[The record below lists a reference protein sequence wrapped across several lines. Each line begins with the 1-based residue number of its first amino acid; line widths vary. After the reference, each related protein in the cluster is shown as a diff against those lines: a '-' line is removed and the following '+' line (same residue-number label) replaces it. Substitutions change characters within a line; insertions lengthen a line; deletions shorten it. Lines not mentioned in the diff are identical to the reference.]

1 MKILLL
7 HGPNLNL
14 LGEREPE
21 KYGRLSS
28 EGILEGLKRDFPK
41 EDIQYF
47 QSNIEGEIVNIIQ
60 QAQEQFDGLLINA
73 GAFSHTSVAIAD
85 AIRSTH
91 IQCIAVHI
99 TNIYQREAYRH
110 TDLVGEAC
118 TGCIVGLGTDGYK
131 LAMECL
137 LDNLTNT

>member
-1 MKILLL
+1 MNILLL

-28 EGILEGLKRDFPK
+28 EGILENLRKDFPK
-41 EDIQYF
+41 QDIQYF
-47 QSNIEGEIVNIIQ
+47 QSNIEGELVSTIQ
-60 QAQEQFDGLLINA
+60 QAKGQYHGIIVNA
-73 GAFSHTSVAIAD
+73 GAFSHTSVAMAD
-85 AIRSTH
+85 AVRS
-91 IQCIAVHI
+91 IGLPCIAVHI
-99 TNIYQREAYRH
+99 TNIYQREEYRY
-110 TDLVGEAC
+110 TDLVGDAC
-118 TGCIVGLGTDGYK
+118 HGCIVGLGTDGYK